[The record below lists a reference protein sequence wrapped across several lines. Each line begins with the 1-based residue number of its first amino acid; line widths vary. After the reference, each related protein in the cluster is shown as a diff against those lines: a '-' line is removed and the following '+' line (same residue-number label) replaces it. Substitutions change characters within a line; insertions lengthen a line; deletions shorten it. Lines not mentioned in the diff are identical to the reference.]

1 MHSSPVKYVILIEAG
16 GAMVARLFD
25 AGRVHITDVDAAS
38 EDVVLMTE
46 GLSCEHA
53 GTRPE
58 WAAALVGHNDSER
71 AAAQLYV
78 LPV

>member
-16 GAMVARLFD
+16 GSMVARLFD
-25 AGRVHITDVDAAS
+25 ARRVHISDVDGAS
-38 EDVVLMTE
+38 EDVVIMTD
-46 GLSCEHA
+46 GVTPEHA

-58 WAAALVGHNDSER
+58 WAPALAGHNDTER
-71 AAAQLYV
+71 AAAQLYT